1 MDINTITAYAYFFLT
16 VFLVVG
22 TYSYIY
28 HLYKNR
34 KDATGVDYE
43 HYSNMA
49 LKDDIGDTPVKPIS
63 EEKAP
68 TKGDKE
74 K

>member
-1 MDINTITAYAYFFLT
+1 MDFNEFAAYAYFFLI

-22 TYSYIY
+22 IYSYIY
-28 HLYKNR
+28 HLYKNK

-43 HYSNMA
+43 HYSDMA
-49 LKDDIGDTPVKPIS
+49 LKDDIGDTPVKPVS
-63 EEKAP
+63 D
-68 TKGDKE
+68 DKE

>member
-1 MDINTITAYAYFFLT
+1 MISNEFTAYGYFFMI
-16 VFLVVG
+16 VFLVIV

-28 HLYKNR
+28 HLYTKR
-34 KDATGVDYE
+34 KDASGVDYE
-43 HYSNMA
+43 NYSNMA

-63 EEKAP
+63 DE
-68 TKGDKE
+68 KE

>member
-1 MDINTITAYAYFFLT
+1 MSINELTAYGYFF
-16 VFLVVG
+16 VIIFLVVV

-28 HLYKNR
+28 HLYTKR
-34 KDATGVDYE
+34 KDASGVDYE
-43 HYSNMA
+43 NYSNMA

-63 EEKAP
+63 DE
-68 TKGDKE
+68 KE

>member
-1 MDINTITAYAYFFLT
+1 VNFNEFAAYAYFFLI

-43 HYSNMA
+43 HYSDMA
-49 LKDDIGDTPVKPIS
+49 LKDDIGDTPVKPVS
-63 EEKAP
+63 R
-68 TKGDKE
+68 DKE

>member
-1 MDINTITAYAYFFLT
+1 MNLNEFAAYGYFFLV

-22 TYSYIY
+22 LYSYIY

-49 LKDDIGDTPVKPIS
+49 LHDDIDSTPVKPVS
-63 EEKAP
+63 HEK
-68 TKGDKE
+68 E
-74 K
+74 N

>member
-1 MDINTITAYAYFFLT
+1 VDIHTFSAYGYFFML

-22 TYSYIY
+22 SYSYIY

-34 KDATGVDYE
+34 KDASGVDYE

-63 EEKAP
+63 DEK
-68 TKGDKE
+68 KK
-74 K
+74 

>member
-1 MDINTITAYAYFFLT
+1 VDINTFSAYAYLFII

-22 TYSYIY
+22 SYSYIY

-34 KDATGVDYE
+34 KDSSGVDYE

-49 LKDDIGDTPVKPIS
+49 LKDDIGDAPVKPMS
-63 EEKAP
+63 DEK
-68 TKGDKE
+68 KK
-74 K
+74 

>member
-1 MDINTITAYAYFFLT
+1 VNFNEFAAYGYFFLI

-22 TYSYIY
+22 SYSYIY

-43 HYSNMA
+43 HYSKMA
-49 LKDDIGDTPVKPIS
+49 LDDDIDSTPVKPIS
-63 EEKAP
+63 DE
-68 TKGDKE
+68 KE

>member
-1 MDINTITAYAYFFLT
+1 MTFDEFAAYGYFFLV
-16 VFLVVG
+16 VFLVIG

-28 HLYKNR
+28 HLYTKR
-34 KDATGVDYE
+34 KDASGVDYE

-49 LKDDIGDTPVKPIS
+49 LDDDIDSTPVKPMS
-63 EEKAP
+63 DE
-68 TKGDKE
+68 KE

>member
-1 MDINTITAYAYFFLT
+1 VDFNEFAAYAYFFLI

-22 TYSYIY
+22 IYSYIY
-28 HLYKNR
+28 HLYKNK

-43 HYSNMA
+43 HYSDMA
-49 LKDDIGDTPVKPIS
+49 LKDDIGDTPVKPVS
-63 EEKAP
+63 D
-68 TKGDKE
+68 DKE

>member
-1 MDINTITAYAYFFLT
+1 VDFNEFAAYAYFFLI
-16 VFLVVG
+16 VFLVVA
-22 TYSYIY
+22 TYSYVY
-28 HLYKNR
+28 HLYTKK

-49 LKDDIGDTPVKPIS
+49 LKDDIGDTPVKPVS
-63 EEKAP
+63 R
-68 TKGDKE
+68 DKE